1 MKNNLTITVLFL
13 FFSCFAFAQE
23 TTIND
28 IEIDS
33 RENGTLINVGSTAKI
48 NLKDVTAWYSSEWFY
63 LTVYNAKTDSTK
75 LANQDFNGSVTK
87 IEIANNEEST
97 QIALKLRKKIESF
110 EITNPTRRNI
120 AFLLRLSQ
128 EEAKKSIAMDED
140 IQEFAD
146 QDTEYNQSQN
156 IEESTQTKSFINTKR
171 NILLPLIG
179 FIVSASDISNPTTF
193 LVGAIIG
200 LSAIFF

>member
-13 FFSCFAFAQE
+13 FFSCFVFAQE

-33 RENGTLINVGSTAKI
+33 RKNGTLINVGSTAKI

-156 IEESTQTKSFINTKR
+156 IEESTQTESFINTKR

>member
-1 MKNNLTITVLFL
+1 
-13 FFSCFAFAQE
+13 
-23 TTIND
+23 
-28 IEIDS
+28 
-33 RENGTLINVGSTAKI
+33 
-48 NLKDVTAWYSSEWFY
+48 
-63 LTVYNAKTDSTK
+63 
-75 LANQDFNGSVTK
+75 VTK

-146 QDTEYNQSQN
+146 QNTEYNQSQN
-156 IEESTQTKSFINTKR
+156 IEESTQTKSFINTKK

>member
-1 MKNNLTITVLFL
+1 
-13 FFSCFAFAQE
+13 
-23 TTIND
+23 
-28 IEIDS
+28 
-33 RENGTLINVGSTAKI
+33 
-48 NLKDVTAWYSSEWFY
+48 
-63 LTVYNAKTDSTK
+63 
-75 LANQDFNGSVTK
+75 
-87 IEIANNEEST
+87 
-97 QIALKLRKKIESF
+97 
-110 EITNPTRRNI
+110 
-120 AFLLRLSQ
+120 LSQ

-146 QDTEYNQSQN
+146 QNTEYNQSQN
-156 IEESTQTKSFINTKR
+156 IEESTQTKSFINTKK